1 MPDKMSLAICHM
13 ESNPVVTPT
22 GHLTRINGWL
32 HCLVGPEQ
40 THKPAKNAAISRASS
55 SGSSAAAK

>member
-1 MPDKMSLAICHM
+1 M

-22 GHLTRINGWL
+22 HHRAQINGWL
-32 HCLVGPEQ
+32 HCLVRPEQ
-40 THKPAKNAAISRASS
+40 AHKPAKNAAISRASS